1 LKIFSFYLPQFH
13 PDKMNDLFW
22 GKNFTDWKTTKR
34 AKPLFANHAQPFLP
48 SDLGFYD
55 LTNQETI
62 LKQAKLAKKHGVDGF
77 GIYYYQFDEKTKA
90 LNTPIE
96 TIRDNRNIDIE
107 YFICWVNADWTKS
120 WVGDHETVLYRQSNT
135 VETYEALASNACSH
149 FTDERY
155 FRVNNKP
162 VFYIH
167 DPRALDLEEFKK
179 VFLRI
184 SSQNGFKEVLFAAP
198 SIYCLG
204 NQVEMFDYLLGYPP
218 GDLKI
223 LPFMIQ
229 KRLVWL
235 LERLKFLELF
245 YAKPKLFNLFSTYP
259 FERYVL
265 RYLKYLSAK
274 LKSKNYIPV
283 ILSGWDN
290 TPRYGYRGFL
300 FTGFSGSR
308 FKELFSFTWRESKKA
323 DKDFLMIKAWNEW
336 AEGNVLEPSYHH
348 KNSVL
353 EAIRDVRSEDS
364 SSNLDRQLVG

>member
-1 LKIFSFYLPQFH
+1 
-13 PDKMNDLFW
+13 MNDLFW
-22 GKNFTDWKTTKR
+22 GKNFTDWETTKK

-48 SDLGFYD
+48 SDLGYYN

-77 GIYYYQFDEKTKA
+77 GVYYYQFDEKTKA

-120 WVGDHETVLYRQSNT
+120 WVGDHGTVLYRQSNM
-135 VETYEALASNACSH
+135 VETYEALASDACSH
-149 FTDERY
+149 FADDRY
-155 FRVNNKP
+155 FRVNSKP

-184 SSQNGFKEVLFAAP
+184 SSQNGFKKVLFAAP
-198 SIYCLG
+198 GIHCLE
-204 NQVEMFDYLLGYPP
+204 NQVDLIDYLLGYPP

-223 LPFMIQ
+223 FPFMIQ

-235 LERLKFLELF
+235 LERLKFLEF
-245 YAKPKLFNLFSTYP
+245 SYSKSKLFNLFSTYP

-265 RYLKYLSAK
+265 RYSKCLSGK
-274 LKSKNYIPV
+274 LRSKKYIPV
-283 ILSGWDN
+283 LLSGWDN

-308 FKELFSFTWRESKKA
+308 FKQLFSYTWRESKKA
-323 DKDFLMIKAWNEW
+323 NKDFLMIKAWNEW

-353 EAIRDVRSEDS
+353 EAIGEVRSEDS
-364 SSNLDRQLVG
+364 SNNLDRQLVG

>member
-1 LKIFSFYLPQFH
+1 
-13 PDKMNDLFW
+13 MNDLFW
-22 GKNFTDWKTTKR
+22 GKNFTDWQTTKR
-34 AKPLFANHAQPFLP
+34 AKPLFANHVQPFLP

-55 LTNQETI
+55 LRNQETI

-96 TIRDNRNIDIE
+96 TIRDNKNIDIE

-135 VETYEALASNACSH
+135 VETYEALASNACRH
-149 FTDERY
+149 FSDERY

-184 SSQNGFKEVLFAAP
+184 SSKNGFKEVLFAAP

-245 YAKPKLFNLFSTYP
+245 YAKSKLFNLFSTYP

-265 RYLKYLSAK
+265 RYYKYLSAK
-274 LKSKNYIPV
+274 LRSNKYIPV
-283 ILSGWDN
+283 LLSGWDN

-323 DKDFLMIKAWNEW
+323 NKDFLMIKAWNEW

-364 SSNLDRQLVG
+364 RNNLDRQLVG

>member
-1 LKIFSFYLPQFH
+1 
-13 PDKMNDLFW
+13 MNDLFW
-22 GKNFTDWKTTKR
+22 GKNFTDWETTKR

-245 YAKPKLFNLFSTYP
+245 YAKSKLFNLFSTYP

-274 LKSKNYIPV
+274 LKIKKYIPV